1 MEPVIEVKDLSYSYP
16 DGSIA
21 LDKVS
26 LKIAAGEIVAIL
38 GPNGAGKSTLLL
50 HLARIL
56 EGRGEIRIKGKDI
69 KEKKRNEL
77 IKEIGIVFQNP
88 DDQLFMPTVFDDV
101 AFGPLNL
108 GWPEDVVLEKVTI
121 ALQKVGLSGYEKRLC
136 MNLSFGE
143 KKRAALAT
151 VLSMDPEIIVM
162 DEPTANLDPRSR
174 RALVN
179 VMKQLKS
186 EGKTLVLSTHDV
198 SAVPEVADRI
208 YVLNRTTVA
217 EGTPRQI
224 FSDAGLLKQMNLEV
238 PPISYLFEILNC
250 FGYDCE
256 DLPLSMDEA
265 VEHLIDRMDSGGGHI
280 HLHLH
285 KHTHE
290 DLKNVREKHEH
301 HI

>member
-50 HLARIL
+50 HLAKIL

-136 MNLSFGE
+136 INLSFGE

-186 EGKTLVLSTHDV
+186 EGKTLILSTHDV

-238 PPISYLFEILNC
+238 PAISYLFEILTC

-265 VEHLIDRMDSGGGHI
+265 VNHLIDQMESGGGHV

-285 KHTHE
+285 EHTHE
-290 DLKNVREKHEH
+290 DLKNLREKHEH

>member
-1 MEPVIEVKDLSYSYP
+1 MEQILEVKDLSYSYP

-26 LKIAAGEIVAIL
+26 LKVAAGEIVAIL

-50 HLARIL
+50 HLAKIL
-56 EGRGEIRIKGKDI
+56 EGRGEIRIKGKDLR
-69 KEKKRNEL
+69 EKKRNQL

-88 DDQLFMPTVFDDV
+88 DDQLFMPTVEDDV

-108 GWPEDVVLEKVTI
+108 GWPEEKVKEKVAA
-121 ALQKVGLSGYEKRLC
+121 ALQKVGLSGHGERLS

-174 RALVN
+174 RALVK

-186 EGKTLVLSTHDV
+186 EGKTLILSTHDV

-208 YVLNRTTVA
+208 YVLNRTMVA

-224 FSDAGLLKQMNLEV
+224 FSDAALLKQMNLEV
-238 PPISYLFEILNC
+238 PAISYLFEILNC

-265 VEHLIDRMDSGGGHI
+265 VNHLIDRMDSGGGHI

-285 KHTHE
+285 EHTHE
-290 DLKNVREKHEH
+290 DLKNLREKHEH

>member
-1 MEPVIEVKDLSYSYP
+1 
-16 DGSIA
+16 
-21 LDKVS
+21 
-26 LKIAAGEIVAIL
+26 
-38 GPNGAGKSTLLL
+38 
-50 HLARIL
+50 
-56 EGRGEIRIKGKDI
+56 
-69 KEKKRNEL
+69 
-77 IKEIGIVFQNP
+77 
-88 DDQLFMPTVFDDV
+88 
-101 AFGPLNL
+101 
-108 GWPEDVVLEKVTI
+108 
-121 ALQKVGLSGYEKRLC
+121 

-174 RALVN
+174 RALVK
-179 VMKQLKS
+179 VMKQLKG
-186 EGKTLVLSTHDV
+186 EGKTLILSTHDV

-208 YVLNRTTVA
+208 YVLNRTMVA

-224 FSDAGLLKQMNLEV
+224 FSDAALLKQMNLEV
-238 PPISYLFEILNC
+238 PAISYLFEILNC

-265 VEHLIDRMDSGGGHI
+265 VNHLIDRMDSGGGHI

-285 KHTHE
+285 EHTHE
-290 DLKNVREKHEH
+290 DLKNLREKHEH